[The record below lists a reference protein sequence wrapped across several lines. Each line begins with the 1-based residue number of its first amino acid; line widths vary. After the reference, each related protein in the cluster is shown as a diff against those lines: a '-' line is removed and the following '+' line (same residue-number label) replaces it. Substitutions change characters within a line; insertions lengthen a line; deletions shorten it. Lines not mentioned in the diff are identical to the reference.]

1 MVSLKCRSEFT
12 FAICNKVYFYLFP
25 YQFCPVQNY
34 PVCTLTMT
42 AAQRQTQLRESNIFN
57 TEEMLK
63 RRLLQRS
70 ISYAYQG
77 FNSLFQ
83 AFNYLIVAQR
93 GKQCARKKKGAVRE
107 SFLSPRFFFSFFVNA
122 WKRLEVLLCEI
133 LRKVPACAHHTAK
146 HLF

>member
-25 YQFCPVQNY
+25 YQFCPLQNC

-83 AFNYLIVAQR
+83 AFSYLIVAQR
-93 GKQCARKKKGAVRE
+93 GKQCARKKKRRGERK
-107 SFLSPRFFFSFFVNA
+107 LPLTTLFFSFFVNA
-122 WKRLEVLLCEI
+122 LKRLGVLLCEI

>member
-1 MVSLKCRSEFT
+1 MISLKCRSEFT

-25 YQFCPVQNY
+25 YQFCPVQNC
-34 PVCTLTMT
+34 PVCILTMT
-42 AAQRQTQLRESNIFN
+42 AAQRQTQLRESNISN
-57 TEEMLK
+57 TEEM
-63 RRLLQRS
+63 LLQRS

-83 AFNYLIVAQR
+83 AFSYLIVAHA
-93 GKQCARKKKGAVRE
+93 ARKTARAKKKRRGERKLPLTTLFV
-107 SFLSPRFFFSFFVNA
+107 SFFFVNA
-122 WKRLEVLLCEI
+122 WKRLGVLLCEI

>member
-25 YQFCPVQNY
+25 YQFCPVQNC
-34 PVCTLTMT
+34 PVCILTMT
-42 AAQRQTQLRESNIFN
+42 AAQRQTQLRESNISN

-63 RRLLQRS
+63 RRLLQRR

-83 AFNYLIVAQR
+83 AFSYLIVAQR
-93 GKQCARKKKGAVRE
+93 GKQCARKKKARLE
-107 SFLSPRFFFSFFVNA
+107 KASSHHAFFSFFVNA
-122 WKRLEVLLCEI
+122 WKRLGVLLCEI